1 LSDGV
6 DCRAEVRVVTGDA
19 QRSEVDRAKHRLTTR
34 RRAAEALC
42 WRRGHVGGVGSVPV
56 AYIQEHSTRRFE
68 DLYVDIICGLRAIK
82 SEGKPELIA
91 IDVQV
96 AER

>member
-1 LSDGV
+1 
-6 DCRAEVRVVTGDA
+6 
-19 QRSEVDRAKHRLTTR
+19 
-34 RRAAEALC
+34 
-42 WRRGHVGGVGSVPV
+42 V